1 VSGIVVWGAA
11 GGVGTTTL
19 ACALA
24 LSMATGDD
32 ATDPPMLVDADA
44 HGGGPLALWGI
55 RAERGLDDL
64 AALGSDLAADHVA
77 RVRHRHPG
85 GVDVMGGHAPPVG
98 AGTWTPDAARVLAD
112 IIAARDAW
120 VVDAGRGDDVLVAA
134 LAARAGTTAMLVPRS
149 LDGVQR
155 ARERADRR
163 GMAAPSVL
171 VISDGCGADLLG
183 MRAARRALAD
193 PSAIALRRDA
203 RAADLVRAGQR
214 PRGRGLAACVAAL
227 RERP

>member
-32 ATDPPMLVDADA
+32 ATDPPVLVDADA
-44 HGGGPLALWGI
+44 HGGGPLAMWGI

-64 AALGSDLAADHVA
+64 AALGADLGAGHVA
-77 RVRHRHPG
+77 QVRHRHPA
-85 GVDVMGGHAPPVG
+85 GVDVMGGHAGPVG
-98 AGTWTPDAARVLAD
+98 CGAWTPDAARVLAD
-112 IIAARDAW
+112 IIAGRDAW
-120 VVDAGRGDDVLVAA
+120 VVDAGRGDDVLAAA

-155 ARERADRR
+155 ARERAHRR
-163 GMAAPSVL
+163 GAPAPSVL
-171 VISDGCGADLLG
+171 VVCDGCGADLLG

-193 PSAIALRRDA
+193 PSAIALPRDV
-203 RAADLVRAGQR
+203 RAAAHVRAGQR
-214 PRGRGLAACVAAL
+214 PRGRGLAGCVAAL

>member
-1 VSGIVVWGAA
+1 MSGIVVWGAV

-24 LSMATGDD
+24 LSMSTASD

-44 HGGGPLALWGI
+44 HGGGPLAMWGI
-55 RAERGLDDL
+55 PAERGLDDL
-64 AALGSDLAADHVA
+64 AALGADLGAGHVA
-77 RVRHRHPG
+77 QVRHRHPA
-85 GVDVMGGHAPPVG
+85 GVDVMGGHAGPVG
-98 AGTWTPDAARVLAD
+98 RGAWTAESARVLAD

-163 GMAAPSVL
+163 GVAAPSVL
-171 VISDGCGADLLG
+171 VIADGCGGDLLG

-193 PSAIALRRDA
+193 PPAIALPRDA
-203 RAADLVRAGQR
+203 RAAALVRAGQR

-227 RERP
+227 RERA